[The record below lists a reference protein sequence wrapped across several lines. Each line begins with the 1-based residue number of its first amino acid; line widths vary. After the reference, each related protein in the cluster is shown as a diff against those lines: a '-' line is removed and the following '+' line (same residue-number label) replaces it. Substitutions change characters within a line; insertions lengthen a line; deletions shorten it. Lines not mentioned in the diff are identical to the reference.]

1 MKYLQYKGVVER
13 EYKMSLKKIMH
24 QLCVTE
30 NLSAVNGAKKLG
42 IAKEI
47 FVYWRRYF
55 RLEERQLFFD
65 QTIHE
70 LMEPQTSYTDE
81 ADIGNTK
88 PEVASPP
95 PHTLDELEDV
105 VDALIGYYKHIH
117 YTSEGLS
124 LQTAKLPLYEF
135 SKAVI
140 VDYKNG
146 DLVKELQKES

>member
-1 MKYLQYKGVVER
+1 MRYLQYKGVVER

-30 NLSAVNGAKKLG
+30 NLNAVNGAKKLG

-55 RLEERQLFFD
+55 RLEERQLLFD
-65 QTIHE
+65 QTIND
-70 LMEPQTSYTDE
+70 LMESQTAFRDE
-81 ADIGNTK
+81 ADKENAEPNIAMPPSNTI
-88 PEVASPP
+88 
-95 PHTLDELEDV
+95 DELEDV

-135 SKAVI
+135 SKTVI

-146 DLVKELQKES
+146 ELAKEMQKES

>member
-1 MKYLQYKGVVER
+1 MRYLQYKGVVER

-30 NLSAVNGAKKLG
+30 NLNAVNGAKRMG

-55 RLEERQLFFD
+55 RLEERQLLFD
-65 QTIHE
+65 QTIDD
-70 LMEPQTSYTDE
+70 LMESQTPFGGE
-81 ADIGNTK
+81 ANYDNAKPDIANPPSNTI
-88 PEVASPP
+88 
-95 PHTLDELEDV
+95 DELEDV
-105 VDALIGYYKHIH
+105 VDALIRYYKHIH
-117 YTSEGLS
+117 YTSGGLS

-135 SKAVI
+135 SKTVL